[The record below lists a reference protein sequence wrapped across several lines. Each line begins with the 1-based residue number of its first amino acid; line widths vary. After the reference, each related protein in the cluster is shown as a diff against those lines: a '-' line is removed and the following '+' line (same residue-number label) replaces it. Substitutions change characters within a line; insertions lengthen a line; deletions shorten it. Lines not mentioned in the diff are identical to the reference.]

1 MSALS
6 QSPQKLSRLWYYG
19 RIVSA
24 RRLLFALLIISLAGG
39 GCTTAWVQER
49 RLAPTGLAPQDAIAV
64 ILTTLVKDEH
74 LSELESPVTGCVQSA
89 LAQVQADIRIVPGQE
104 FRKLAFPDLTA
115 NQIPSGYFAWQRL
128 LREPAFFQ
136 KIAPLGLRYV
146 LAVDAEQ
153 GRRLTEVEWNAA
165 TSMLGGPGPSL
176 TASWDNEVLLGTIV
190 VDAKHRRV
198 AGAVHAYAKGNS
210 GAGVSLVTF
219 PMPFLLPHGM
229 PSFPFGV
236 ACSGL
241 GEKLATFLADKHE
254 EKAQVSQTP

>member
-1 MSALS
+1 
-6 QSPQKLSRLWYYG
+6 
-19 RIVSA
+19 
-24 RRLLFALLIISLAGG
+24 
-39 GCTTAWVQER
+39 
-49 RLAPTGLAPQDAIAV
+49 
-64 ILTTLVKDEH
+64 
-74 LSELESPVTGCVQSA
+74 
-89 LAQVQADIRIVPGQE
+89 
-104 FRKLAFPDLTA
+104 
-115 NQIPSGYFAWQRL
+115 
-128 LREPAFFQ
+128 
-136 KIAPLGLRYV
+136 LGLRYV

-176 TASWDNEVLLGTIV
+176 SASWDNEVLLETIV

>member
-1 MSALS
+1 M
-6 QSPQKLSRLWYYG
+6 SRLWYYG
-19 RIVSA
+19 CIVPA
-24 RRLLFALLIISLAGG
+24 RRLLFALLIISLGG

-49 RLAPTGLAPQDAIAV
+49 RLAPTGLAPQDAIAI
-64 ILTTLVKDEH
+64 ILTAPVKDEH

-128 LREPAFFQ
+128 LREPAFHT
-136 KIAPLGLRYV
+136 KIAPLNLRYV
-146 LAVDAEQ
+146 LAVDTEE

-165 TSMLGGPGPSL
+165 TSMLGGSGPSL
-176 TASWDNEVLLGTIV
+176 SASWDNEVFLETIV

-241 GEKLATFLADKHE
+241 GEKLATFLADKNE
-254 EKAQVSQTP
+254 EQVAQTP